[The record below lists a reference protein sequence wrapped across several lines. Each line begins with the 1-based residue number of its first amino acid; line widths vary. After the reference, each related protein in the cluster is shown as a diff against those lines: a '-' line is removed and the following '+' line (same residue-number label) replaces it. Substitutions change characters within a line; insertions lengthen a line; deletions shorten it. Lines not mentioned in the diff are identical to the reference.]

1 MEDVSV
7 FFQTRDMIDKVVLY
21 DEFEM
26 DALDVSQMVNTDQ
39 LEMIHLFLYVQ
50 DLRRQ
55 EFRGD
60 STLPVSE
67 LI

>member
-1 MEDVSV
+1 MEDTSV
-7 FFQTRDMIDKVVLY
+7 FFQTRDVIDKVVLY

-39 LEMIHLFLYVQ
+39 LETIHLFLYVQ
-50 DLRRQ
+50 DLCRQ
-55 EFRGD
+55 KFRGD

>member
-1 MEDVSV
+1 MEDTSV